1 MNHIKLS
8 MLFRAHSSQ
17 PTDPFILIS
26 TPQGWVVHF
35 KNINI
40 SVTFSND
47 ELDALIPGTS
57 LLASDYDI
65 HLLLASEVL
74 EHLHV
79 DLEELSSLIY
89 SKGVDNLLVDYSFGT
104 SGYMKREYVYDSKAF
119 DYELYQFV
127 YPQKTLVKTKLS
139 NGVVKIDSDAFAEYT
154 NTVIQFIT
162 SLAAFENQYERDTL
176 RVYDLRHY
184 GIHDEPGLLKSMA
197 KVIDDQFEGIEYK
210 YFESN
215 LSGAD
220 SLLLGSLELSNVD
233 GEYSN
238 TITAHS
244 KIKLTDLPHLHRVH
258 QRIKP
263 MIVLAS
269 LLNKIVTFK

>member
-1 MNHIKLS
+1 
-8 MLFRAHSSQ
+8 MLFKAHSSQ

-26 TPQGWVVHF
+26 TPEGWVVHF
-35 KNINI
+35 KNINT
-40 SVTFSND
+40 SVSFSKD
-47 ELDALIPGTS
+47 ELDTLTPGTS

-79 DLEELSSLIY
+79 DLEELSRLIY
-89 SKGVDNLLVDYSFGT
+89 SKGVDTLLTNYSFGT
-104 SGYMKREYVYDSKAF
+104 SGYMNREYVYDNKAF
-119 DYELYQFV
+119 DYELHQFV
-127 YPQKTLVKTKLS
+127 YPEKTLLKTKLN
-139 NGVVKIDSDAFAEYT
+139 NGVVRIDSDAFEEYT
-154 NTVIQFIT
+154 NAVIQFIT
-162 SLAAFENQYERDTL
+162 SLAMFESQYERDML

-197 KVIDDQFEGIEYK
+197 VAIDDNFEGVEYTYLVDK
-210 YFESN
+210 S
-215 LSGAD
+215 SGVD
-220 SLLLGSLELSNVD
+220 SLILGTLELSNAD
-233 GEYSN
+233 GEYTD

-244 KIKLTDLPHLHRVH
+244 KIKLTDLPHPHRVH

-263 MIVLAS
+263 MIILAS